1 MFFFGTHHAFEDGD
15 LPGTLRDYVVTDC
28 LSALH
33 QRLLG
38 FGSPDVRWPPDTG
51 QQTWG
56 ATNRVVTGT
65 GGLLVPGFNWIA
77 GDEQRHSNA
86 HHSKPGWFLHVWNR
100 LGTFYAGLFSSAVR
114 LFCLVVQ
121 ETFCCLYRLTGRRY
135 RDPGRSSNQSHEV
148 GGWWSIFKRRK
159 KTSELICSWW
169 FIGATGMCYVVS
181 DRGS

>member
-38 FGSPDVRWPPDTG
+38 VGSPDVRWPSDTG

-86 HHSKPGWFLHVWNR
+86 HHSEPGWFLHVWNR
-100 LGTFYAGLFSSAVR
+100 LGTFYAELFSSAVR
-114 LFCLVVQ
+114 LFCLVFRKLSAAYIGWLGDVIVTQ
-121 ETFCCLYRLTGRRY
+121 VVRQIRAMRWADD
-135 RDPGRSSNQSHEV
+135 DPSSKGEKKHPN
-148 GGWWSIFKRRK
+148 WSALDGLMAPLECVCVCMWY
-159 KTSELICSWW
+159 S
-169 FIGATGMCYVVS
+169 
-181 DRGS
+181 